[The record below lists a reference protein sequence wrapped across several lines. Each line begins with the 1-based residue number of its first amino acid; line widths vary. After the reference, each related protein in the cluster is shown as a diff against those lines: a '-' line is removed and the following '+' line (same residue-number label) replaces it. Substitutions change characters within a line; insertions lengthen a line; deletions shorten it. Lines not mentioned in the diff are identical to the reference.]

1 MHNPGGPQIAE
12 DPSQES
18 YTLGQFSNRVVED
31 EGLVD
36 AKKARALGSLR
47 DILESEDKDLQNAVG
62 FVQGNNGKA
71 DSDTLGDEK
80 RYLVQRWSGGTLCDK
95 TGVDRRVEVQVRPI
109 LPLHAFTY

>member
-1 MHNPGGPQIAE
+1 M
-12 DPSQES
+12 
-18 YTLGQFSNRVVED
+18 ED

-62 FVQGNNGKA
+62 FVQGNGKA
-71 DSDTLGDEK
+71 DPDTLGDEK

-95 TGVDRRVEVQVRPI
+95 TGVDRRVEVQVRLAAPSPMTI
-109 LPLHAFTY
+109 Y